1 MRLFRYLAYCVT
13 YFLIMF
19 FSLFS
24 VAMAHETV
32 SAALAEELTAK
43 YAECLSIVQ
52 ESDQDIKDLEKQV
65 GLLTQVNENNK
76 DIGAELS
83 RIDNVIDNISNN
95 QNRAK
100 ELLLNASVKT
110 EESMKLC
117 QTTIDDSLAELQRV
131 HELYLDA
138 VRDCI
143 RPWYARWEFWMG
155 AIFGLLV
162 GIPL

>member
-1 MRLFRYLAYCVT
+1 MRLLRYLTCCIT
-13 YFLIMF
+13 YGLIMF

-24 VAMAHETV
+24 VAMAHESA

-43 YAECLSIVQ
+43 YVECLSIVQ
-52 ESDQDIKDLEKQV
+52 ESDQDIKALEKQV
-65 GLLTQVNENNK
+65 GLLTQVVENNK
-76 DIGAELS
+76 DIGVELS
-83 RIDNVIDNISNN
+83 RIDNVIENISNN
-95 QNRAK
+95 QSRAK
-100 ELLLNASVKT
+100 ELLLNTSTKT
-110 EESMKLC
+110 EESMNLC
-117 QTTIDDSLAELQRV
+117 QTTIDGSLAELQRV

-155 AIFGLLV
+155 SIIGLLI